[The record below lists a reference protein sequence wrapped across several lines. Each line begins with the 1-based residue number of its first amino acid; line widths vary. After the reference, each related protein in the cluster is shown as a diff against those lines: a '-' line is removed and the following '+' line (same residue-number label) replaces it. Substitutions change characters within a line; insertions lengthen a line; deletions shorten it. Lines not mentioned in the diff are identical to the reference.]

1 MDTIS
6 QIILQLALITVPAG
20 AVLMT
25 AIYFMR
31 RMTEQET
38 RNTRLELKKERQ
50 TFFLPNR
57 LDAYQ
62 RAILLME
69 RIHPNSLIMRHNNTT
84 LPATAL
90 QLNLLESIREEY
102 EHNLAQQMFISDET
116 WDLVKRSKDETMKII
131 NLAGQKL
138 APNAS
143 GMDLMNTIFTLVGEI
158 GTLPSEIAVRALKK
172 EVQQLF

>member
-1 MDTIS
+1 
-6 QIILQLALITVPAG
+6 
-20 AVLMT
+20 
-25 AIYFMR
+25 
-31 RMTEQET
+31 
-38 RNTRLELKKERQ
+38 
-50 TFFLPNR
+50 
-57 LDAYQ
+57 
-62 RAILLME
+62 
-69 RIHPNSLIMRHNNTT
+69 MRHNNTT

-138 APNAS
+138 APDAS

-158 GTLPSEIAVRALKK
+158 GTLPSEIAVSALKK